1 MTFWRR
7 HIKIGKNMKTV
18 KVTDRA
24 ARFIEL
30 VREDVEEERLLILE
44 AYAEA
49 SKLLIDSEGEG
60 LGVLTMIT
68 KYYELVSELSR
79 ESDDSE

>member
-1 MTFWRR
+1 
-7 HIKIGKNMKTV
+7 MKTV

-30 VREDVEEERLLILE
+30 VREDVEEEKLLILE

>member
-1 MTFWRR
+1 
-7 HIKIGKNMKTV
+7 MKTV

-30 VREDVEEERLLILE
+30 VREDVEEEKLLILE
-44 AYAEA
+44 TYAEA

-60 LGVLTMIT
+60 LGVLAMIT
-68 KYYELVSELSR
+68 KYYELVNGLSR

>member
-1 MTFWRR
+1 
-7 HIKIGKNMKTV
+7 MKTV

-30 VREDVEEERLLILE
+30 VREDVEEEKLLILE

-60 LGVLTMIT
+60 LGVLAMIT
-68 KYYELVSELSR
+68 KYYELVNGLSR

>member
-1 MTFWRR
+1 
-7 HIKIGKNMKTV
+7 MKTV

-60 LGVLTMIT
+60 LGVLAMIT
-68 KYYELVSELSR
+68 KYYELVNGLSR

>member
-1 MTFWRR
+1 
-7 HIKIGKNMKTV
+7 MKTV

-24 ARFIEL
+24 SQFIEL

-60 LGVLTMIT
+60 LGVLAMIT
-68 KYYELVSELSR
+68 KYYELVNGLSR

>member
-1 MTFWRR
+1 
-7 HIKIGKNMKTV
+7 MKTV

-30 VREDVEEERLLILE
+30 IREDVEEEKLLILE
-44 AYAEA
+44 TYAEA

-60 LGVLTMIT
+60 LGVFAMIT
-68 KYYELVSELSR
+68 KYYELVNGLSR